1 MTLTGWIRT
10 ILCEP
15 ISYFLVLGSVLYL
28 SYGWLNPDDTTNS
41 RVISVDR
48 DSLMRFIQFRTQSF
62 TDNAGEKLDSLSSDA
77 LADII
82 TQYIEEEALYRQAMA
97 YGMAKDDYVI
107 KRRMVQK
114 MEFLAEGTTPS
125 VTSLTTSELEAYYEE
140 HREDY
145 KVPAAVTF
153 THVFFSAD
161 RHGSVVDKL
170 AQETLGILTENH
182 VRFDQAPNYGERFPY
197 QLNYVERTQ
206 EEVASH
212 FGEEMAQAIFRL
224 QPHKARWQGPVRSE
238 FGMHLVL
245 LTRAEAARI
254 PPLQEVRDQLANEL
268 QRRREVER
276 KQKAIDELIGGFEV
290 RLSPEFE
297 GVSER

>member
-82 TQYIEEEALYRQAMA
+82 AQYIEEEALYRQAMA

-114 MEFLAEGTTPS
+114 MEFLAEGTTPA

-161 RHGSVVDKL
+161 RHGNAVDKL
-170 AQETLGILTENH
+170 AQETLGILTENN

-224 QPHKARWQGPVRSE
+224 QPDRARWQGPVRSE

-254 PPLQEVRDQLANEL
+254 PLLQEVRDQLANEL

-276 KQKAIDELIGGFEV
+276 KQKAIDELIGGFDV